1 MGRSTL
7 EVADIVRAHRG
18 AFEAQRGGNLA
29 PTECRVLDAIVRC
42 RTAALGGHLL
52 RCDGCGHED
61 ISYNSCRNRHCPKCQ
76 AAAKAEW
83 LDAREAELLP
93 VQYFHVVFTLPKEV
107 ALVALLNKKI
117 VYDLLFQASAQTARD
132 VAANPKH
139 LGAEIAILSVLHTWG
154 QNLHHHPHVHCVI
167 PGGGITPDGKEWKH
181 CRSGFFLPVK
191 VLSRLFRG
199 KFLAGL
205 RAARNKGQL
214 EFSHS
219 IGELEDDAV
228 FNRWLSD
235 LYRKNWVVYA
245 KRPFG
250 GPSHVLRYLARYTHR
265 TAISNH
271 RLLSMSE
278 GKVSFLWKDY
288 AHGCKRKVMSLAGT
302 EFLRR
307 FLMHTLPKGF
317 VRIRHYG
324 FLANRHRVDK
334 LGLSRELLESSSVPQ
349 DLPEPATVNAA
360 VAIFPC
366 SRCDGG
372 TMQLVYRIEAREI
385 LRALQ
390 NLHHQTVP
398 P

>member
-1 MGRSTL
+1 METL
-7 EVADIVRAHRG
+7 S
-18 AFEAQRGGNLA
+18 Q
-29 PTECRVLDAIVRC
+29 RVLSSGQSPDP
-42 RTAALGGHLL
+42 
-52 RCDGCGHED
+52 
-61 ISYNSCRNRHCPKCQ
+61 S
-76 AAAKAEW
+76 
-83 LDAREAELLP
+83 
-93 VQYFHVVFTLPKEV
+93 
-107 ALVALLNKKI
+107 
-117 VYDLLFQASAQTARD
+117 
-132 VAANPKH
+132 
-139 LGAEIAILSVLHTWG
+139 LSWQV
-154 QNLHHHPHVHCVI
+154 
-167 PGGGITPDGKEWKH
+167 PGG
-181 CRSGFFLPVK
+181 
-191 VLSRLFRG
+191 
-199 KFLAGL
+199 
-205 RAARNKGQL
+205 AASCTEQGQL

-360 VAIFPC
+360 AAIFPC

>member
-18 AFEAQRGGNLA
+18 AYEAQRGGNLST
-29 PTECRVLDAIVRC
+29 TECRVLDAIVRC

-52 RCDGCGHED
+52 RCSDCGNED

-83 LDAREAELLP
+83 LDAREEELLP
-93 VQYFHVVFTLPKEV
+93 VQYFHVVFTLPKEI
-107 ALVALLNKKI
+107 ALVALLNKKV
-117 VYDLLFQASAQTARD
+117 VYDILFQASAQTARE

-167 PGGGITPDGKEWKH
+167 PGGGIATDGKEWKH

-205 RAARNKGQL
+205 RAARDKGLL
-214 EFSHS
+214 EFHHS
-219 IGELEDDAV
+219 IVELGDEAT
-228 FNRWLSD
+228 FNEWLSG
-235 LYRKNWVVYA
+235 LYQKNWVVYA

-250 GPSHVLRYLARYTHR
+250 GPVHVLRYLARYTHR

-271 RLLSMSE
+271 RILSLHE

-288 AHGCKRKVMSLAGT
+288 AHGCKRRVMSLAAT

-307 FLMHTLPKGF
+307 FLMHTLPKGY

-324 FLANRHRVDK
+324 FLANRHRADK
-334 LGLSRELLESSSVPQ
+334 LELCRELLQSSAKAQ
-349 DLPEPATVNAA
+349 DLPGPVTDDAA
-360 VAIFPC
+360 VSLYPC

-372 TMQLVYRIEAREI
+372 TMHRVCKFEAGEI
-385 LRALQ
+385 PRALQ
-390 NLHHQTVP
+390 ALHQAAP